1 MFNNI
6 VLLIG
11 QVPSKEVK
19 DKLAKE
25 ISKLKHV
32 RVVYDEL
39 TVGPIIPLSS
49 YANDAWVT
57 SKVKSRFIGKVNML
71 HFKVVTSKGI
81 VYLMGLTTKK
91 EGALAAEIASKT
103 SGVKKVVEIYA
114 YLPEKPKGDAKVVEK
129 HTQDTTSKS

>member
-1 MFNNI
+1 M
-6 VLLIG
+6 
-11 QVPSKEVK
+11 K

-57 SKVKSRFIGKVNML
+57 SKVKSRFIANML